1 MWSAARAHDPPT
13 TDLFLHWVSWDE
25 PLASDM
31 VVHFYVA
38 NTALYNELAT
48 LVHHLQGQIGMVS
61 HQFPEQIEATHCL

>member
-1 MWSAARAHDPPT
+1 MTLPPLT
-13 TDLFLHWVSWDE
+13 FSFNWVSWDE

-61 HQFPEQIEATHCL
+61 HQFLEQIEATHCL